1 MGAIAKGKVNASELQ
16 VGTRIIIKI
25 WDASREEDQA
35 VLAWLGADHGIGPSR
50 TKTGEGVVIVTVTNK
65 AKVIN
70 RRGYLITTSAGEFY
84 AEPIQTMWLAPE
96 DPAGI
101 KRAHAEALELD
112 KVYEAYPVADFQ
124 DVAEADEN
132 RWTLGSIEDAHAE
145 ALAEDAEREIEDR
158 AAEVEAYNL
167 VQAEK
172 ARAENEA
179 PGGMYYGSE
188 WASSPVFSLDHSGG
202 LTLHSQDGKVDTN
215 SKDEGEE
222 NEMTS
227 TDTQNREKTGS
238 AVVRLMERVHERI
251 RQNHPE
257 VPEVVI
263 VTGAGTDSATPKW
276 GHFRARGW
284 LAQDGE
290 GKSAHVHEMF
300 MAGETLAKGAHQVLQ
315 TMLHE
320 SAHALAESRGKKDTS
335 RQGRWHNKVFL
346 DTAKELGLEYR
357 SDKAN
362 PQIGFSQVVL
372 TDETK
377 DEYRDLLEDLDRE
390 INLMVKLPLWLGG
403 SSDEDGDEGGGENMG
418 RKPRGEGGSSSSI
431 KLTCECS
438 EPNIVR
444 ASKKVAVQM
453 IIRCDVCGKL
463 FLER

>member
-50 TKTGEGVVIVTVTNK
+50 TKTGEGVVIVTVTDK

-70 RRGYLITTSAGEFY
+70 RRGYLIITSAGEFY

-101 KRAHAEALELD
+101 KRAHAEALAED
-112 KVYEAYPVADFQ
+112 AEREIADRA
-124 DVAEADEN
+124 VLADEN

-145 ALAEDAEREIEDR
+145 VLAEDAEREIEKR

-167 VQAEK
+167 AQAEK

-179 PGGMYYGSE
+179 PGGMYYGTE
-188 WASSPVFSLDHSGG
+188 WASSPVFDLDPLGG
-202 LTLHSQDGKVDTN
+202 LTLRSQDGKVDTD

-263 VTGAGTDSATPKW
+263 VTGAGTYSVTPKW
-276 GHFRARGW
+276 GHFRADGW
-284 LAQDGE
+284 LTQDGE

-300 MAGETLAKGAHQVLQ
+300 LAGETLAKGAHQVLQ

-320 SAHALAESRGKKDTS
+320 SAHALAAARGKKDTS

-346 DTAKELGLEYR
+346 DTAKEIGLEYR
-357 SDKAN
+357 GDKAN
-362 PQIGFSQVVL
+362 AQIGFSQVTL

-403 SSDEDGDEGGGENMG
+403 SSDGDEDEEGGENMG
-418 RKPRGEGGSSSSI
+418 RKPRGEGGSSGSI

-438 EPNIVR
+438 EPNIIR
-444 ASKKVAVQM
+444 ASKKVAEKKVL
-453 IIRCDVCGKL
+453 RCDECGEL